1 MAYKAL
7 FTHMIS
13 FFIPKNR
20 KRQEASINGTRKWC
34 FIYWCQL
41 IGGYRISAHGLQLF
55 SLAEKRDSLG
65 SSPRNKDSWPLGQ
78 GLLVDKRD
86 MLSSI
91 VTYFFAELL
100 RAFNM
105 LVCIGTSPRW
115 GRVYVSHTY
124 FIMEKCLRLTFLGT
138 QFGKYW
144 LKRVGP
150 LDQGY
155 QKTGTKELCREVRKL
170 QI

>member
-20 KRQEASINGTRKWC
+20 KRQEASVNGTRKWC
-34 FIYWCQL
+34 IIYWCRL
-41 IGGYRISAHGLQLF
+41 IGGYLRSAHGLQLF

-65 SSPRNKDSWPLGQ
+65 SSPRNKETWPLGQ
-78 GLLVDKRD
+78 GRLVDKWD

-91 VTYFFAELL
+91 VTYFFVELL

-105 LVCIGTSPRW
+105 LVCSVTSPRW
-115 GRVYVSHTY
+115 CRVYISHTY
-124 FIMEKCLRLTFLGT
+124 FIMEKCLRLFLGT

-144 LKRVGP
+144 LNRVGP

-155 QKTGTKELCREVRKL
+155 QRNGAKELCREVRKL
-170 QI
+170 DI

>member
-41 IGGYRISAHGLQLF
+41 IGGYRRSAHGLQLF
-55 SLAEKRDSLG
+55 SWAEKRDSLG

-138 QFGKYW
+138 QFGKY
-144 LKRVGP
+144 
-150 LDQGY
+150 
-155 QKTGTKELCREVRKL
+155 
-170 QI
+170 

>member
-1 MAYKAL
+1 MADKAL

-41 IGGYRISAHGLQLF
+41 IGGYRRSAHGLQLF

-65 SSPRNKDSWPLGQ
+65 SSPRNKETWPLGQ
-78 GLLVDKRD
+78 GLLVDKWD

-105 LVCIGTSPRW
+105 LVCQRCDFPK
-115 GRVYVSHTY
+115 V
-124 FIMEKCLRLTFLGT
+124 E
-138 QFGKYW
+138 
-144 LKRVGP
+144 
-150 LDQGY
+150 
-155 QKTGTKELCREVRKL
+155 
-170 QI
+170 